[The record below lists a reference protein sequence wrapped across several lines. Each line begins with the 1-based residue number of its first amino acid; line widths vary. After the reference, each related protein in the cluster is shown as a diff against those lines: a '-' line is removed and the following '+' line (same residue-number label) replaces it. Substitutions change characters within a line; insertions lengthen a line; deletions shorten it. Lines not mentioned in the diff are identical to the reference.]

1 MSGVQRE
8 EMKVSISLEI
18 EDIDRDYCE
27 YILFSY
33 DAPDKRG
40 NPPACSIWRRT
51 NVEPAG
57 PDYDLTLYVNYGS
70 EKWTVEKIEKG
81 HGIRATDEQ
90 IVSLFESAL
99 LEQSFR
105 RQLDIA
111 DGIEHEHDTM
121 PAEIDSDPYDPKKI
135 RVESKFF
142 PVYQVNDMI
151 LDGEI
156 DLSPDFQR
164 EFVWTDVQRRSRLI
178 ESLLLRIPLPVF
190 YLAQDETGRYQVV
203 DGVQRLTVLRDFIG
217 NQFRLKNL
225 EYLTDCNGKWFHDM
239 NRPEEDSLDRVYVR
253 RIQQTM
259 LSFNVIDP
267 QTPPM
272 VKYDIFRRLN
282 TGGKELNRQE
292 IRNCFEN
299 PRIRGYIN
307 QLSRTPEF
315 LRATRHSVSPT
326 RMADRELILRF
337 IAFFLLD
344 TNSGGQTPYKN
355 DMDAYLDSTIELLNH
370 LPQTK
375 LDQIKQAFL
384 NAMENAYLLFGDKAF
399 RKAKLINKALFLSW
413 SRVLCKYPPS
423 EMKDPHL
430 GASLS
435 SALEKEIQENTD
447 YSDALSKGTNDAR
460 NLEKSVSVARKLL
473 KEAFQNE

>member
-344 TNSGGQTPYKN
+344 TNSSGQTPYKN

-413 SRVLCKYPPS
+413 SRVLCVYRPS
-423 EMKDPHL
+423 EMKAPHL